1 MAAHKGSKVY
11 TLCPHLRGRCPQR
24 LPSIA
29 FLIDFLQS
37 YNLSVLQSYH
47 LAVMQSYNLAVI
59 QSYNT
64 TSSRSLVSL
73 THVIEKL
80 VFIEALDVQWLC
92 SFFTSELMIIS
103 LSVNDTLLTPL
114 LFLLFIFYIYVCCCC
129 LQFGQQIILQN
140 CKIARLN
147 VTWFLWGIQASDRE
161 GGRTSYAMTATI
173 SPSPQAKMRT
183 LRKMELSRNMLGPS
197 RHP

>member
-11 TLCPHLRGRCPQR
+11 SLCPNLRGRCPQR

-37 YNLSVLQSYH
+37 YNLSALQSNNLSALQSYH
-47 LAVMQSYNLAVI
+47 LAVMQSYNLAVMQSYNLAVMQSYNLAVI

-64 TSSRSLVSL
+64 TSTRSLVSL

-92 SFFTSELMIIS
+92 PFFTSELMIIS

-147 VTWFLWGIQASDRE
+147 VT
-161 GGRTSYAMTATI
+161 
-173 SPSPQAKMRT
+173 
-183 LRKMELSRNMLGPS
+183 
-197 RHP
+197 

>member
-11 TLCPHLRGRCPQR
+11 SLCPNLRGRCPQR

-37 YNLSVLQSYH
+37 YNLSALQSNNLSALQSYH
-47 LAVMQSYNLAVI
+47 LAIMQSYNLAVMQSYNLAVI

-64 TSSRSLVSL
+64 TSTRSLVSL

-147 VTWFLWGIQASDRE
+147 VT
-161 GGRTSYAMTATI
+161 
-173 SPSPQAKMRT
+173 
-183 LRKMELSRNMLGPS
+183 
-197 RHP
+197 

>member
-11 TLCPHLRGRCPQR
+11 SLCPNLRGRCPQR

-37 YNLSVLQSYH
+37 YNLSALQSNNLSALQSYH

-92 SFFTSELMIIS
+92 PFFTSELMIIS

-147 VTWFLWGIQASDRE
+147 VT
-161 GGRTSYAMTATI
+161 
-173 SPSPQAKMRT
+173 
-183 LRKMELSRNMLGPS
+183 
-197 RHP
+197 

>member
-11 TLCPHLRGRCPQR
+11 SLCPNLRGRCPQR

-103 LSVNDTLLTPL
+103 LSVLNDTLLTPL

-140 CKIARLN
+140 YKIARLN
-147 VTWFLWGIQASDRE
+147 VT
-161 GGRTSYAMTATI
+161 
-173 SPSPQAKMRT
+173 
-183 LRKMELSRNMLGPS
+183 
-197 RHP
+197 